1 MRRIIKEVI
10 WNFKQSF
17 TSNIILIF
25 QLSICFWLICMI
37 CNSFFDMGV
46 KEYYKDDIKGDKI
59 YYQSAFFQAP
69 LILNELNSNARSL
82 ENAKEFIN
90 ELRNQ
95 YDFIYTKYNA
105 EQDVI
110 IKNDEIEKRGI
121 DNKDISQFIYSES
134 KDLGLINLD
143 SYQMD
148 ESGFEYFNFK
158 MHDGRSFNEDDYILE
173 SESEELPIILGYNY
187 KDIFNVGEKIKY
199 IYAGKEMEGEVIGI
213 LEKNSVI
220 FNNNTDST
228 LLDNKTI
235 LPLPDFKYMPKDAE
249 EQYHQSIVY
258 LDMLNGANIITSIKS
273 NNINITRNIYDLC
286 NRYDF
291 MKYEPSITA
300 TTNGLSMFKG
310 ESEQAVKI
318 LFIMLIVMVT
328 FCIFTF
334 IMNMYNKIEKNMR
347 RYLIQIL
354 QGASIKHIMV
364 TYLLEAFIVI
374 LLSLGISGYLLR
386 KEISI
391 SYIFLLLL
399 SALAFIVAIIT
410 SATIAYRITDLDSDK
425 LLRRE

>member
-17 TSNIILIF
+17 ISNIILIF

-37 CNSFFDMGV
+37 CNSFFDMGF
-46 KEYYKDDIKGDKI
+46 KEYYKEYIKDGKI
-59 YYQSAFFQAP
+59 YYQLSFSSPP
-69 LILNELNSNARSL
+69 LINSDARSL

-95 YDFIYTKYNA
+95 DDFIYTKYNA
-105 EQDVI
+105 EQNVI
-110 IKNDEIEKRGI
+110 INRDEMEKRGVE
-121 DNKDISQFIYSES
+121 DKDINQFIYSES
-134 KDLGLINLD
+134 YDFSSINLA

-148 ESGFEYFNFK
+148 RLGFEYFNFK
-158 MHDGRSFNEDDYILE
+158 MYDGRSFSDDDYILE
-173 SESEELPIILGYNY
+173 SELDKLPIILGYNY
-187 KDIFNVGEKIKY
+187 KDIFNIGEKIKY
-199 IYAGKEMEGEVIGI
+199 IYAGKDMEGEVIGI
-213 LEKNSVI
+213 LEKNSAI
-220 FNNNTDST
+220 FNDNKYSMP
-228 LLDNKTI
+228 LDNRII
-235 LPLPDFKYMPKDAE
+235 LPLADFKYIAKDGE
-249 EQYHQSIVY
+249 EEFNQSIVY
-258 LDMLNGANIITSIKS
+258 SDMLSANIIASINSS
-273 NNINITRNIYDLC
+273 NIDITRKIYDLC

-291 MKYEPSITA
+291 MKYDPSITA
-300 TTNGLSMFKG
+300 STNGLDMFKG

-318 LFIMLIVMVT
+318 MFIMLVVMTT

-334 IMNMYNKIEKNMR
+334 IMNMHNKIEKNMR

-364 TYLLEAFIVI
+364 TYLLETFIVI

-386 KEISI
+386 KEITI
-391 SYIFLLLL
+391 SYTFLLLL

-410 SATIAYRITDLDSDK
+410 SATIAYRIKNLDSDK

>member
-17 TSNIILIF
+17 ISNIILIF

-37 CNSFFDMGV
+37 CNSFFDMGF
-46 KEYYKDDIKGDKI
+46 KEYYKEYIKDGKI
-59 YYQSAFFQAP
+59 YYQLSFSSPP
-69 LILNELNSNARSL
+69 LINSDARSL

-95 YDFIYTKYNA
+95 DDFIYTKYNA
-105 EQDVI
+105 EQNVI
-110 IKNDEIEKRGI
+110 INRDEMEKRGVE
-121 DNKDISQFIYSES
+121 DKDINQFIYSELYDFS
-134 KDLGLINLD
+134 SINLA

-148 ESGFEYFNFK
+148 RLGFEYFNFK
-158 MHDGRSFNEDDYILE
+158 MYDGRSFSDDDYILE
-173 SESEELPIILGYNY
+173 SELDKLPIILGYNY
-187 KDIFNVGEKIKY
+187 KDIFNIGEKIKY
-199 IYAGKEMEGEVIGI
+199 IYAGKVMEGEVIGI
-213 LEKNSVI
+213 LEKNSAI
-220 FNNNTDST
+220 FNDNKYSMP
-228 LLDNKTI
+228 LDNRII
-235 LPLPDFKYMPKDAE
+235 LPLADFKYIAKDGE
-249 EQYHQSIVY
+249 EQFNQSIVY
-258 LDMLNGANIITSIKS
+258 SDMLSANIIASINSS
-273 NNINITRNIYDLC
+273 NVDITRKIYDLC

-291 MKYEPSITA
+291 MKYDPSITA
-300 TTNGLSMFKG
+300 STNGLDMFKG

-318 LFIMLIVMVT
+318 MFIMLVVMTT

-334 IMNMYNKIEKNMR
+334 IINMHNKIEKNMR

-364 TYLLEAFIVI
+364 TYLLETFIVI

-386 KEISI
+386 KEITI
-391 SYIFLLLL
+391 SYTFLLLL

-410 SATIAYRITDLDSDK
+410 SATIAYRIKNLDSDK

>member
-17 TSNIILIF
+17 ISNIILIF

-37 CNSFFDMGV
+37 CNNFFDMGF
-46 KEYYKDDIKGDKI
+46 KEYYKEYIKDGKI
-59 YYQSAFFQAP
+59 YYQLSFSSPP
-69 LILNELNSNARSL
+69 LINSDARSL

-95 YDFIYTKYNA
+95 DDFIYTKYNA
-105 EQDVI
+105 EQNVI
-110 IKNDEIEKRGI
+110 INRDEMEKRGVE
-121 DNKDISQFIYSES
+121 DKDINQFIYSELYDFS
-134 KDLGLINLD
+134 SINLA

-148 ESGFEYFNFK
+148 RLGFEYFNFK
-158 MHDGRSFNEDDYILE
+158 MYDGRSFSDDDYILE
-173 SESEELPIILGYNY
+173 SELDKLPIILGYNY
-187 KDIFNVGEKIKY
+187 KDIFNIGEKIKY
-199 IYAGKEMEGEVIGI
+199 IYAGKVMEGEVIGI
-213 LEKNSVI
+213 LEKNSAV
-220 FNNNTDST
+220 FNDNKYSMP
-228 LLDNKTI
+228 LDNRII
-235 LPLPDFKYMPKDAE
+235 LPLADFKYIAKDGE
-249 EQYHQSIVY
+249 EQFNQSIVY
-258 LDMLNGANIITSIKS
+258 SDMLSANIIASINSS
-273 NNINITRNIYDLC
+273 NVDITRKIYDLC

-291 MKYEPSITA
+291 MKYDPSITA
-300 TTNGLSMFKG
+300 STNGLDMFKG

-318 LFIMLIVMVT
+318 MFIMLVVMTT

-334 IMNMYNKIEKNMR
+334 IMNMHNKIEKNMR

-364 TYLLEAFIVI
+364 TYLLETFIVI

-386 KEISI
+386 KEITI
-391 SYIFLLLL
+391 SYTFLLLL

-410 SATIAYRITDLDSDK
+410 SATIAYRIKNLDSDK

>member
-17 TSNIILIF
+17 ISNIILIF

-37 CNSFFDMGV
+37 CNNFFDMGF
-46 KEYYKDDIKGDKI
+46 KEYYKEYIKDGKI
-59 YYQSAFFQAP
+59 YYQLSFSSPP
-69 LILNELNSNARSL
+69 LINSDARSL

-95 YDFIYTKYNA
+95 DDFIYTKYNA
-105 EQDVI
+105 EQNVI
-110 IKNDEIEKRGI
+110 INRDEMEKRGVE
-121 DNKDISQFIYSES
+121 DKDINQFIYSELYDFS
-134 KDLGLINLD
+134 SINLA

-148 ESGFEYFNFK
+148 RLGFEYFNFK
-158 MHDGRSFNEDDYILE
+158 MYDGRSFSDDDYILE
-173 SESEELPIILGYNY
+173 SELDKLPIILGYNY
-187 KDIFNVGEKIKY
+187 KDIFNIGEKIKY
-199 IYAGKEMEGEVIGI
+199 IYAGKVMEGEVIGI
-213 LEKNSVI
+213 LEKNSAI
-220 FNNNTDST
+220 FNDNKYSMP
-228 LLDNKTI
+228 LDNRII
-235 LPLPDFKYMPKDAE
+235 LPLADFKYIAKDGE
-249 EQYHQSIVY
+249 EQFNQSIVY
-258 LDMLNGANIITSIKS
+258 SDMLSANIIASINSS
-273 NNINITRNIYDLC
+273 NVDITRKIYDLC

-291 MKYEPSITA
+291 MKYDPSITA
-300 TTNGLSMFKG
+300 STNGLDMFKG

-318 LFIMLIVMVT
+318 MFIMLVVMTT

-334 IMNMYNKIEKNMR
+334 IMNMHNKIEKNMR

-364 TYLLEAFIVI
+364 TYLLETFIVI

-386 KEISI
+386 KEITI
-391 SYIFLLLL
+391 SYTFLLLL

-410 SATIAYRITDLDSDK
+410 SATIAYRIKNLDSDK

>member
-17 TSNIILIF
+17 ISNIILIF

-37 CNSFFDMGV
+37 CNSFFDMGF
-46 KEYYKDDIKGDKI
+46 KEYYKEYIKDGKI
-59 YYQSAFFQAP
+59 YYQLSFSSPP
-69 LILNELNSNARSL
+69 LINSDARSL

-95 YDFIYTKYNA
+95 DDFIYTKYNA
-105 EQDVI
+105 EQNVI
-110 IKNDEIEKRGI
+110 INRDEMEKRGVE
-121 DNKDISQFIYSES
+121 DKDINQFIYSES
-134 KDLGLINLD
+134 YDFSSINLA

-148 ESGFEYFNFK
+148 RLGFEYFNFK
-158 MHDGRSFNEDDYILE
+158 MYDGRSFSDDDYILE
-173 SESEELPIILGYNY
+173 SELDKLPIILGYNY
-187 KDIFNVGEKIKY
+187 KDIFNIGEKIKY
-199 IYAGKEMEGEVIGI
+199 IYAGKVMEGEVIGI
-213 LEKNSVI
+213 LEKNSAI
-220 FNNNTDST
+220 FNDNKYSMP
-228 LLDNKTI
+228 LDNRII
-235 LPLPDFKYMPKDAE
+235 LPLADFKYIAKDGE
-249 EQYHQSIVY
+249 EQFNQSIVY
-258 LDMLNGANIITSIKS
+258 SDMLSANIIASINSS
-273 NNINITRNIYDLC
+273 NIDITRKIYDLC

-291 MKYEPSITA
+291 MKYDPSITA
-300 TTNGLSMFKG
+300 STNGLDMFKG

-318 LFIMLIVMVT
+318 MFIMLVVMTT

-334 IMNMYNKIEKNMR
+334 IMNMHNKIEKNMR

-364 TYLLEAFIVI
+364 TYLLETFIVI

-386 KEISI
+386 KEITI
-391 SYIFLLLL
+391 SYTFLLLL

-410 SATIAYRITDLDSDK
+410 SATIAYRIKNLDSDK

>member
-1 MRRIIKEVI
+1 MRRVIKEVI

-17 TSNIILIF
+17 ISNIILIF

-37 CNSFFDMGV
+37 CNSFFDMGF
-46 KEYYKDDIKGDKI
+46 KEYYKEYIKDDKI
-59 YYQSAFFQAP
+59 YYQLAFYKPP
-69 LILNELNSNARSL
+69 LINSDARSL
-82 ENAKEFIN
+82 QNAKEFIN

-95 YDFIYTKYNA
+95 DDFIYTKYNA
-105 EQDVI
+105 EQNVI
-110 IKNDEIEKRGI
+110 IKRDEMEKRGVE
-121 DNKDISQFIYSES
+121 DKDINQFIYSES
-134 KDLGLINLD
+134 YDFSSINLA

-148 ESGFEYFNFK
+148 RSGFEYFNFK
-158 MHDGRSFNEDDYILE
+158 MYDGRSFNEDDYILE
-173 SESEELPIILGYNY
+173 SESDKLPIILGYNY
-187 KDIFNVGEKIKY
+187 KDIFNIGEKIKY

-213 LEKNSVI
+213 LEKGSAI
-220 FNNNTDST
+220 FNDNKYSMS
-228 LLDNKTI
+228 LDNRVI
-235 LPLPDFKYMPKDAE
+235 LPLADFKYIAKDGE
-249 EQYHQSIVY
+249 EQFNQSTVY
-258 LDMLNGANIITSIKS
+258 SDMLFANIIASINSS
-273 NNINITRNIYDLC
+273 NIDITRNIYDLC

-291 MKYEPSITA
+291 MKYDPSITA

-318 LFIMLIVMVT
+318 IFIMLVVMTT

-334 IMNMYNKIEKNMR
+334 IMNMHNKIEKNMR

-374 LLSLGISGYLLR
+374 LLSLGISGYLLK

-391 SYIFLLLL
+391 SYTFLLLL
-399 SALAFIVAIIT
+399 AALAFIVAIIT
-410 SATIAYRITDLDSDK
+410 SATIAYRIKNLDSDK

>member
-17 TSNIILIF
+17 ISNIILIF

-37 CNSFFDMGV
+37 CNSFFDMGF
-46 KEYYKDDIKGDKI
+46 KEYYKEYIKDGKI
-59 YYQSAFFQAP
+59 YYQLSFSSPP
-69 LILNELNSNARSL
+69 LINSDARSL

-95 YDFIYTKYNA
+95 DDFIYTKYNA
-105 EQDVI
+105 EQNVI
-110 IKNDEIEKRGI
+110 INLDEMEKRGVE
-121 DNKDISQFIYSES
+121 DKDINQFIYSELYDFS
-134 KDLGLINLD
+134 SINLA

-148 ESGFEYFNFK
+148 RLGFEYFNFK
-158 MHDGRSFNEDDYILE
+158 MYDGRSFSDDDYILE
-173 SESEELPIILGYNY
+173 SELDKLPIILGYNY
-187 KDIFNVGEKIKY
+187 KDIFNIGEKIKY
-199 IYAGKEMEGEVIGI
+199 IYAGKVMEGEVIGI
-213 LEKNSVI
+213 LEKNSAI
-220 FNNNTDST
+220 FNDNKYSMP
-228 LLDNKTI
+228 LDNRII
-235 LPLPDFKYMPKDAE
+235 LPLADFKYIAKDGE
-249 EQYHQSIVY
+249 EQFNQSIVY
-258 LDMLNGANIITSIKS
+258 SDMLSANIIASINSS
-273 NNINITRNIYDLC
+273 NVDITRKIYDLC

-291 MKYEPSITA
+291 MKYDPSITA
-300 TTNGLSMFKG
+300 STNGLDMFKG

-318 LFIMLIVMVT
+318 MFIMLVVMTT

-334 IMNMYNKIEKNMR
+334 IMNMHNKIEKNMR

-364 TYLLEAFIVI
+364 TYLLETFIVI

-386 KEISI
+386 KEITI
-391 SYIFLLLL
+391 SYTFLLLL

-410 SATIAYRITDLDSDK
+410 SATIAYRIKNLDSDK

>member
-17 TSNIILIF
+17 ISNIILIF

-37 CNSFFDMGV
+37 CNSFFDMGF
-46 KEYYKDDIKGDKI
+46 KEYYKEYIKDGKI
-59 YYQSAFFQAP
+59 YYQLSFSSPP
-69 LILNELNSNARSL
+69 LINSDARSL

-95 YDFIYTKYNA
+95 DDFIYTKYNA
-105 EQDVI
+105 EQNVI
-110 IKNDEIEKRGI
+110 INRDEMEKRGVE
-121 DNKDISQFIYSES
+121 DKDINQFIYSELYDFS
-134 KDLGLINLD
+134 SINLA

-148 ESGFEYFNFK
+148 RLGFEYFNFK
-158 MHDGRSFNEDDYILE
+158 MYDGRSFSDDDYILE
-173 SESEELPIILGYNY
+173 SELDKLPIILGYNY
-187 KDIFNVGEKIKY
+187 KDIFNIGEKIKY
-199 IYAGKEMEGEVIGI
+199 IYAGKVMEGEVIGI
-213 LEKNSVI
+213 LEKNSAI
-220 FNNNTDST
+220 FNDNKYSMP
-228 LLDNKTI
+228 LDNRII
-235 LPLPDFKYMPKDAE
+235 LPLADFKYIAKDGE
-249 EQYHQSIVY
+249 EQFNQSIVY
-258 LDMLNGANIITSIKS
+258 SDMLSANIIASINSS
-273 NNINITRNIYDLC
+273 NVDITRKIYDLC

-291 MKYEPSITA
+291 MKYDPSITA
-300 TTNGLSMFKG
+300 STNGLDMFKG

-318 LFIMLIVMVT
+318 MFIMLVVMTT

-334 IMNMYNKIEKNMR
+334 IMNMHNKIEKNMR

-364 TYLLEAFIVI
+364 TYLLETFIVI

-386 KEISI
+386 KEITI
-391 SYIFLLLL
+391 SYTFLLLL

-410 SATIAYRITDLDSDK
+410 SATIAYRIKNLDSDK